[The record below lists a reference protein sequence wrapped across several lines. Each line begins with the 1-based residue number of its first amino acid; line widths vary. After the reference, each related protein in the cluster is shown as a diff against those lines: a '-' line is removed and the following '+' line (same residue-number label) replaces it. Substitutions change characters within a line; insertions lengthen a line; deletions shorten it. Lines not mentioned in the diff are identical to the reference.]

1 MIDRTNHCAS
11 HSLLGLFPNWD
22 GSGGVQYSGK
32 IAWEG
37 ITCSKSRLS
46 DSRIGNLYLFRYGE
60 HKQNGNGA
68 VSEYE
73 KTWGLPAVDF
83 TDLMFESKFA
93 AILAATRWRPR
104 IQTVLIWHLALLRL
118 LPFFRLQDARI
129 AVFLHGIEAWR
140 RQDWLTRK
148 LLRGVDLFL
157 SNSDYTWGRFVS
169 IHPEVASTAHR
180 SLHLGI
186 GAPLKEAIP
195 CTSWPPAVLMISRLI
210 RSEDYK
216 GHRTLIAAWPRVLKR
231 ISNAE
236 LWIAGEGNLRTDLEI
251 TAKNLGLANH
261 VRFCGKISEAEK
273 EMLLTRCRCLA
284 LPSRAEGFGLVY
296 LEAMRMGRP
305 CLVSTV
311 DAGREVVN
319 PPQAGLAANPD
330 DPQELADSIC
340 KLLSDGPEWDHWS
353 TQARR
358 RYEEYFTAEHFQQR
372 LLSALM
378 ELPTISAK
386 AL

>member
-1 MIDRTNHCAS
+1 MIDRTNPCAS
-11 HSLLGLFPNWD
+11 QSLLGLFPNWD
-22 GSGGVQYSGK
+22 DSGGVQYSGK

-37 ITCSKSRLS
+37 IACSKSRLS
-46 DSRIGNLYLFRYGE
+46 DSQIGNLYLFRYGKY
-60 HKQNGNGA
+60 KQNGNGTF
-68 VSEYE
+68 SECE
-73 KTWGLPAVDF
+73 KTCRPPTADF

-104 IQTVLIWHLALLRL
+104 IQTILIWHLALLRL

-129 AVFLHGIEAWR
+129 VVFLHGIEAWR

-148 LLRGVDLFL
+148 LFRHVDLFL
-157 SNSDYTWGRFVS
+157 SNSDYTWSRFVS
-169 IHPEVASTAHR
+169 THPEVANIAHR

-186 GAPLKEAIP
+186 GAPSKAAIP
-195 CTSWPPAVLMISRLI
+195 SPVCPPAVLMISRLL

-216 GHRTLIAAWPRVLKR
+216 GHRTLIAAWPLVLKR
-231 ISNAE
+231 IPDAE
-236 LWIAGEGNLRTDLEI
+236 LWIAGEGDLRTDLEI
-251 TAKNLGLANH
+251 TAKDLGLANR
-261 VRFCGKISEAEK
+261 VRFWGKVSEDEK
-273 EMLLTRCRCLA
+273 GALLTRCRCLA

-305 CLVSTV
+305 CLVSTT

-330 DPQELADSIC
+330 DPQELAESVC
-340 KLLSDGPEWDHWS
+340 RLLSDGAEWELWS

-358 RYEEYFTAEHFQQR
+358 RYEEYFTAEHFQER
-372 LLSALM
+372 LITALSSFC
-378 ELPTISAK
+378 EG
-386 AL
+386 

>member
-1 MIDRTNHCAS
+1 MIDRSNPRAS
-11 HSLLGLFPNWD
+11 QSLLGLFPNWD
-22 GSGGVQYSGK
+22 ESGGVQCSGK

-37 ITCSKSRLS
+37 IACKQSRLS
-46 DSRIGNLYLFRYGE
+46 DSQFGNLYLFRYGE
-60 HKQNGNGA
+60 HKQNGKGA
-68 VSEYE
+68 VSERE
-73 KTWGLPAVDF
+73 KISCLPAGDF
-83 TDLMFESKFA
+83 ADLMFESKFA

-104 IQTVLIWHLALLRL
+104 IETVLIWHLALLRL

-129 AVFLHGIEAWR
+129 VLFLHGIEAWR

-148 LLRGVDLFL
+148 LLGAVDLFL
-157 SNSDYTWGRFVS
+157 SNSDYTWSRFVS
-169 IHPEVASTAHR
+169 THLEFASTAHR

-186 GAPLKEAIP
+186 GAPSKAAIP
-195 CTSWPPAVLMISRLI
+195 RPVCPPAVLMISRLL

-216 GHRTLIAAWPRVLKR
+216 GHRTVIAAWPLVLKR
-231 ISNAE
+231 IPDAE
-236 LWIAGEGNLRTDLEI
+236 LWIAGEGDLRQDLEI
-251 TAKNLGLANH
+251 TAKNLGLANQ
-261 VRFCGKISEAEK
+261 VRFWGKISEDEK
-273 EMLLTRCRCLA
+273 EALLTRCSCLA

-305 CLVSTV
+305 CLVSTI

-319 PPQAGLAANPD
+319 PPQAGIAANPD
-330 DPQELADSIC
+330 DPQELANSVC
-340 KLLSDGPEWDHWS
+340 RLLSDGAEWELWS